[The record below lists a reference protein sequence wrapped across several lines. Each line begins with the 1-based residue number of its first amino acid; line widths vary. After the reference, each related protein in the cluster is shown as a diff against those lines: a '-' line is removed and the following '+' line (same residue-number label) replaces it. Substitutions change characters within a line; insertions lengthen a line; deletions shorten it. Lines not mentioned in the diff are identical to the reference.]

1 MFQNLARKKVS
12 EQININPYWAVDE
25 QNPKMAINL
34 PKLFESYLD
43 VDSSKLFAKTKNDLM
58 KKFMERGYTPNTLL
72 EDIAFAE
79 DNYQT
84 LTKMFSLKN

>member
-1 MFQNLARKKVS
+1 MNMLARQKVS
-12 EQININPYWAVDE
+12 DQININPYWVCDE
-25 QNPKMAINL
+25 KNPKMLINL

-43 VDSSKLFAKTKNDLM
+43 VDSLKLFSKTKTNLM
-58 KKFMERGYTPNTLL
+58 RTFMERGYTPNTLI

-84 LTKMFSLKN
+84 LSKMFDLKN